1 MQKPKAKRL
10 PLFARF
16 IRFFPKA
23 RFRLLGLATIKD
35 IPTDQF
41 NEIIR
46 ALIDDGWKLTS
57 HYSGF
62 DAWIDYGRVKL
73 RKKPH
78 RLKFEW
84 DNWTEG
90 SIEGKPDV
98 LGEIARRHNLKM
110 IDEWRWSEY
119 DDNV

>member
-1 MQKPKAKRL
+1 MKSRQPFLVRAL
-10 PLFARF
+10 RF
-16 IRFFPKA
+16 IPKA

-35 IPTDQF
+35 IPTEQF
-41 NEIIR
+41 NEIIKLL
-46 ALIDDGWKLTS
+46 AEDGWTLAS
-57 HYSGF
+57 EYSGH

-73 RKKPH
+73 RKNRH

-98 LGEIARRHNLKM
+98 LGEIASRHGLKAT
-110 IDEWRWSEY
+110 DEWRWSEY